1 MTDSL
6 NIPFPARLFNTL
18 LLCTMLMLPRIE
30 GAAAQSETHTST
42 AQPEAPSEFA
52 SPRDTIRTFVSS
64 MARLK
69 RDPKQEAPWDAV
81 FDALA
86 LPSAVGNLRK
96 DVAWKL
102 HAVIDGLALPDA
114 AKLAYDAEEVK
125 KEKLDRFEFFP
136 NNPVAAWR
144 ARFQPAVN
152 ELGRPPASILLVKG
166 DNGVWRFSSE
176 TLGNINRLYS
186 WVEPRLAKAGATV
199 EEIVGSTG
207 VRRLMPEALKGRFV
221 LELELWQWLG
231 LLIVVFLVVVA
242 DFAARLIL
250 QPALVRLVSRYVG
263 EATPDAVRVAVRPV
277 GLVVAAAA
285 FLLLI
290 NLLGL
295 PGMALT
301 IAVVAARLLLIVA
314 GTWSAWAAT
323 DLVANAHVRRP
334 GGGKSAFDKMVVP
347 LIRKS
352 IKLFIIALA
361 VIYLADS
368 LDIALAPLLASFGL
382 VGLAIS
388 FAAQDTIKNLFG
400 GVTLYVDQPFKVGE
414 RVMFRSYDGMIEEIG
429 FRSTKLRTAT
439 GHLVTIPNASI
450 TTEPVENPARRPYV
464 RRILNVTITYDTP
477 REKIEEAVQIIR
489 NLFEEDGIRE
499 PIHPVIGRD
508 AFPPRAYFNEF
519 NSDSLNIFVIYWYA
533 PPAWWDYLDHAQR
546 FNLRLLEEFERA
558 GIEFAFP
565 TRTLYLAGDRK
576 RELALRILGADLES
590 AAVG

>member
-1 MTDSL
+1 MYDYL
-6 NIPFPARLFNTL
+6 QNPLAARLIHSL
-18 LLCTMLMLPRIE
+18 LLCTTLMLPGIE
-30 GAAAQSETHTST
+30 GAAAQSETPAST
-42 AQPEAPSEFA
+42 EQPEVPSEFA
-52 SPRDTIRTFVSS
+52 SPRDTIRTFLEN
-64 MARLK
+64 MAVLERDAK
-69 RDPKQEAPWDAV
+69 REAAWDTV

-86 LPSAVGNLRK
+86 LPAAIGSLRK

-102 HAVIDGLALPDA
+102 HAVYEGLALPDA
-114 AKLAYDAEEVK
+114 AKLAYGIEEVK

-152 ELGRPPASILLVKG
+152 ELGRPPASILLVKADDG
-166 DNGVWRFSSE
+166 AWRFSSE

-186 WVEPRLAKAGATV
+186 WVEPRLAKTGATIEQV
-199 EEIVGSTG
+199 AGSTG
-207 VRRLMPEALKGRFV
+207 VRRLMPAALKGRFA

-231 LLIVVFLVVVA
+231 LLIVIFLAVVA

-277 GLVVAAAA
+277 GLAVAAAA

-334 GGGKSAFDKMVVP
+334 GRGKSAFDKMVVP

-361 VIYLADS
+361 VIYIADS

-388 FAAQDTIKNLFG
+388 FAAQDTVKNLFG

-414 RVMFRSYDGMIEEIG
+414 RIMFRSYDGTIEEIG

-450 TTEPVENPARRPYV
+450 TTEPVENPARRPYI

-489 NLFEEDGIRE
+489 DLFEEDGIRE

-508 AFPPRAYFNEF
+508 EFPPRAYFNDY

-576 RELALRILGADLES
+576 RELALRMLGADLES
-590 AAVG
+590 AGAG